1 MVWCKIHI
9 LVATITDGD
18 ATSHSE
24 KLQVLF
30 ATKNLWKRLQVSFKH
45 TRKCLQ
51 LSLQISADVNVTCHR
66 DGDTVVSRNINYIIW
81 AQCLK

>member
-9 LVATITDGD
+9 LVTTITDGD

-30 ATKNLWKRLQVSFKH
+30 ATKKPLETSAGLLQTHEEMSP
-45 TRKCLQ
+45 
-51 LSLQISADVNVTCHR
+51 
-66 DGDTVVSRNINYIIW
+66 VVLTNI
-81 AQCLK
+81 C